1 MHPTAAAVAS
11 LNWPSGDYHSCKL
24 SRHDV
29 YLLHGSEPNH
39 SPRPRRGMTLR
50 FMPTT
55 SVFHRDIARQ
65 QSKDFA
71 LADHSLRTLYLMS
84 GVDRSGRNDF
94 RLRR

>member
-1 MHPTAAAVAS
+1 MS
-11 LNWPSGDYHSCKL
+11 L
-24 SRHDV
+24 HDV
-29 YLLHGSEPNH
+29 YLLHGSEPNY

-55 SVFHRDIARQ
+55 SVFDREVAEAQAREFSQ
-65 QSKDFA
+65 ANHAQ
-71 LADHSLRTLYLMS
+71 RTLYLMS